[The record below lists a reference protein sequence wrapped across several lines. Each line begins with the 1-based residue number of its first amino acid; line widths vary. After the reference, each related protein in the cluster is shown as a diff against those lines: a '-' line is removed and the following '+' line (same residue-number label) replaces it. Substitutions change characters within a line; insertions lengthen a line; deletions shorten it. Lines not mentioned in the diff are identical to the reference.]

1 MLDREKAVL
10 AVVDIQDVLM
20 PRPESEET
28 HLFLRQSAKLIQCA
42 KTLDIP
48 LLVTEQNP
56 AKLGGTHAG
65 IAEILGESPRIPKL
79 EFGCM
84 ANPEFLAAFGALKRP
99 QIIIIGMETHI
110 CVMQTA
116 LGALE
121 GGYEVFVVQDAVA
134 SMDPVEREAGLV
146 RMRRTG
152 VTLVTVQMAI
162 FELLRAAGTPEFR
175 AMLPY
180 LK

>member
-1 MLDREKAVL
+1 
-10 AVVDIQDVLM
+10 
-20 PRPESEET
+20 
-28 HLFLRQSAKLIQCA
+28 
-42 KTLDIP
+42 
-48 LLVTEQNP
+48 
-56 AKLGGTHAG
+56 
-65 IAEILGESPRIPKL
+65 
-79 EFGCM
+79 
-84 ANPEFLAAFGALKRP
+84 
-99 QIIIIGMETHI
+99 
-110 CVMQTA
+110 MQTA